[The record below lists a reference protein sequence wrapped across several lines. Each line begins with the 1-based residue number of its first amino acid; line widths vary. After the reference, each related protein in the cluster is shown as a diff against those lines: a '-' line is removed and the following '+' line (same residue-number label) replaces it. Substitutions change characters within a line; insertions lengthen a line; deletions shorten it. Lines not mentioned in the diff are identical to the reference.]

1 MIKYKLIFRS
11 ILPTLVLLLLASA
24 AQAENTKVKL
34 ALNWKAE
41 PEFAGFYAAQVN
53 KIFEKN
59 KIEAEILQGGAGTPT
74 VQMVASG
81 QVEFGIVS
89 GDEITLARANGADVV
104 ALFSVFQTA
113 PYALMVREDSGIKD
127 MKALFESNLSVAV
140 VKGLPYIVYLEKKY
154 GPGKAKLVPYAGG
167 ITNFLADKN
176 YAQQCFISS
185 EPLLA
190 AKNGVKTKT
199 FMIADSG
206 FNPYTVVL
214 ATNGS
219 LIRKN
224 PALIKAMVDSAREG
238 WTSYIKDPTS
248 THELIAKLNP
258 AMTVEGMKEMQKVEA
273 KLIETGDAKKHGLGI
288 MTETRWA
295 ELNKQLYD
303 LGLTKKLV
311 PAKEMFY
318 KPASTQ
324 SK

>member
-1 MIKYKLIFRS
+1 MINWK
-11 ILPTLVLLLLASA
+11 TLSLALLLAATSA
-24 AQAENTKVKL
+24 AAENTKVKL

-53 KIFEKN
+53 KIYEKN
-59 KIEAEILQGGAGTPT
+59 KIETEILQGGAGTPT

-81 QVEFGIVS
+81 HVEFGIVS

-127 MKALFESNLSVAV
+127 MKGLFNSSLSLAV
-140 VKGLPYIVYLEKKY
+140 VKGLPYIAYLEKKY
-154 GPGKAKLVPYAGG
+154 GPGKVKLVPYAGG

-176 YAQQCFISS
+176 YAQQCFVSS

-190 AKNGVKTKT
+190 AKNGVKTRT

-214 ATNGS
+214 ATNGA
-219 LIRKN
+219 LIKKN
-224 PALIKAMVDSAREG
+224 PALVKAMINSVREG
-238 WTSYIKDPTS
+238 WNSYIKDPKA
-248 THELIAKLNP
+248 THELITKLNP
-258 AMTVEGMKEMQKVEA
+258 AMTVDGMKEMQKVEA
-273 KLIETGDAKKHGLGI
+273 KLIETGDAKKQGLGV
-288 MTETRWA
+288 MTEARWA
-295 ELNKQLYD
+295 ELNKQLHE

-318 KPASTQ
+318 TP
-324 SK
+324 

>member
-1 MIKYKLIFRS
+1 MINWKSLS
-11 ILPTLVLLLLASA
+11 LALLLTSSLAA
-24 AQAENTKVKL
+24 ATENTKVKL

-41 PEFAGFYAAQVN
+41 PEFAGFYTAQIN
-53 KIFEKN
+53 KIYEKN
-59 KIEAEILQGGAGTPT
+59 KIEAEVLQGGAGTPT
-74 VQMVASG
+74 VQMIASG

-104 ALFSVFQTA
+104 GLFTVFQTA

-127 MKALFESNLSVAV
+127 VKGLFDSNLSLAV

-154 GPGKAKLVPYAGG
+154 GPGKVKLVPYAGG

-199 FMIADSG
+199 FLVADTG

-214 ATNGS
+214 ATNGKT
-219 LIRKN
+219 IKEN
-224 PALIKAMVDSAREG
+224 PELVKAMVNSVREG
-238 WTSYIKDPTS
+238 WKSYIKDPKA

-258 AMTVEGMKEMQKVEA
+258 SMTVEGMKEMQKVEA
-273 KLIETGDAKKHGLGI
+273 KLIETAETKKSGLGV
-288 MTETRWA
+288 MTEARWT
-295 ELNKQLYD
+295 ELNKQLHD

-318 KPASTQ
+318 TP
-324 SK
+324 

>member
-1 MIKYKLIFRS
+1 MINWKSLS
-11 ILPTLVLLLLASA
+11 LALLLSASCA
-24 AQAENTKVKL
+24 YAENTKVKL

-41 PEFAGFYAAQVN
+41 PEFAGFYTAQIN
-53 KIFEKN
+53 KTYEKN

-74 VQMVASG
+74 VQMIASG

-104 ALFSVFQTA
+104 GLFTVFQTA

-127 MKALFESNLSVAV
+127 IKGLFDSNMSLAV

-154 GPGKAKLVPYAGG
+154 GPGKVKLVPYAGG

-190 AKNGVKTKT
+190 AKSGIKTKT
-199 FMIADSG
+199 FLVADSG

-214 ATNGS
+214 ATNGKTIKEKPE
-219 LIRKN
+219 LV
-224 PALIKAMVDSAREG
+224 KAMVDSVREG
-238 WTSYIKDPTS
+238 WKSYIKDPKA

-258 AMTVEGMKEMQKVEA
+258 SMTVEGMKEMQKVEA
-273 KLIETGDAKKHGLGI
+273 KLIETAETKKSGLGV
-288 MTETRWA
+288 MTEARWT
-295 ELNKQLYD
+295 ELNKQLHE
-303 LGLTKKLV
+303 LGLTKKLI

-318 KPASTQ
+318 TP
-324 SK
+324 